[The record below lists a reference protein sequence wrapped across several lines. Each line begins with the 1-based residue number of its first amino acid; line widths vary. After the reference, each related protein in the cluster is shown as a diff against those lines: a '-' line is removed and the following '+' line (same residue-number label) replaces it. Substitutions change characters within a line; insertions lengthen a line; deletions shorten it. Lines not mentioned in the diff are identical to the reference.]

1 MVNEVNPFIEHLERH
16 LGPIHNGATLCEGVL
31 GAQFQAC
38 PFAESTTFVSVGLSH
53 HVFQQGNSAPAR
65 IEFLVAC
72 HKHFVSALNPLS
84 IIAGLCEQAISLHR
98 VPPRGTVVGP
108 CGKFFETTKM
118 EALYCAS
125 PVYFADALSPFV
137 GLQEPV
143 IIIWL
148 VPITPD
154 EAMYIESHGWSAFE
168 DRLEE
173 INPDLLDLKRASVVA
188 PNYAIKGTSV

>member
-1 MVNEVNPFIEHLERH
+1 MVNEVNQFIEHLEHH

-31 GAQFQAC
+31 GAQFLAR
-38 PFAESTTFVSVGLSH
+38 PFAESTTFMSVGLSH
-53 HVFQQGNSAPAR
+53 HVFQQSNGNPLR

-72 HKHFVSALNPLS
+72 HNKFVDAFNPMS
-84 IIAGLCEQAISLHR
+84 ILADLCEQAISLHS
-98 VPPRGTVVGP
+98 VPPRGTVIGP
-108 CGKFFETTKM
+108 RGKFFETTMM

-125 PVYFADALSPFV
+125 PVYFDDALSPFV
-137 GLQEPV
+137 RLQEPV
-143 IIIWL
+143 IIVWL

-154 EAMYIESHGWSAFE
+154 EAAYVETHGWSAFE

-173 INPDLLDLKRASVVA
+173 VNPDLLDLKRVSVVA